1 MSATNEVNPAQSAAL
16 SNLLCRWVAR
26 YEFAGATGSCGGKDT
41 RMEAEKDADKIYEH
55 YLGIANVW
63 IEEIST

>member
-1 MSATNEVNPAQSAAL
+1 MSD
-16 SNLLCRWVAR
+16 LLCRWVAR
-26 YEFAGATGSCGGKDT
+26 YEFAGATGSCGVKDT

-63 IEEIST
+63 IEEIRT